1 MSDQSEGGRRWIVE
15 PPEPG
20 EITLH
25 MALGEGREL
34 TPDQEVALSE
44 LLRTLE
50 ANDAEVTG
58 FEVGCPS
65 YTACSG
71 KKTTTSCGDFH
82 CPALVCGTY
91 LPKRAEAASS
101 WNLVGSFRLGNLQ

>member
-1 MSDQSEGGRRWIVE
+1 
-15 PPEPG
+15 
-20 EITLH
+20 
-25 MALGEGREL
+25 MALGDGVEL
-34 TPDQEVALSE
+34 TAEQEAALSE

-71 KKTTTSCGDFH
+71 KKTTSCSPFD
-82 CPALVCGTY
+82 CNSLTCGAY
-91 LPKRAEAASS
+91 LPRRAEAASS